1 MISVKPFQAEL
12 KKTFQMAMPLI
23 ASSFVQSASGFIGTV
38 IVAHLGKVALAASAL
53 VGMSWVTL
61 LVLVFGMLNSISV
74 LVAQRVGAKQYAEA
88 SRIGA
93 QALIVGVLLA
103 IPVMIAMYFENYLFI
118 WTRQP
123 ASMLVYAT
131 PYLHALTWCMLPL
144 AVLIVMEQFLIGIG
158 KTQLVMWISL
168 LQVPFEMLFN
178 YAFTFGKFGLPAL
191 GIAGVGYGFTT
202 VFTIAMVLIA
212 LYITYSDVGRQYP
225 LFKSLRGLHLKV
237 VKKIFQVGWPIGLM
251 YGSEVGYFAIITFF
265 MGHFGLDTLAAH
277 QITFQYLALLMAL
290 VFGTSQAVSARV
302 GHAVGRNDRA
312 SIALA
317 MRAGF
322 VLAVGGMMIVALVYW
337 FAPKWLIA
345 VDQTQSLSAN
355 AIHIAVIFLA
365 IAAVFQLF
373 DALRLVAIGA
383 LRGLNDTRS
392 PLWISL
398 VAFSGLGLLSGCL
411 FAYHWHLGGAGFW
424 LGMVV
429 GDVACALILIY
440 RFGKQSASVDLASLI
455 NID

>member
-1 MISVKPFQAEL
+1 MTSVKPFQAEL
-12 KKTFQMAMPLI
+12 KQTFSMAMPLV
-23 ASSFVQSASGFIGTV
+23 ASSLVQSASGFVGTV
-38 IVAHLGKVALAASAL
+38 IVAHLGKIALAASAL

-74 LVAQRVGAKQYAEA
+74 LVAQRVGAKQYGEA
-88 SRIGA
+88 SRLGA
-93 QALIVGVLLA
+93 QGMIVAVLLA
-103 IPVMIAMYFENYLFI
+103 IPVMVVMYFENYLFI
-118 WTRQP
+118 WTKQP
-123 ASMLVYAT
+123 ASILAYAT
-131 PYLHALTWCMLPL
+131 PYLHALSWCMLPL
-144 AVLIVMEQFLIGIG
+144 AILIVMEQFLIGIG

-178 YAFTFGKFGLPAL
+178 YAFTFGKFGLPAF

-202 VFTIAMVLIA
+202 VFIIAMVLIA

-237 VKKIFQVGWPIGLM
+237 VKKIFQIGWPIGLM

-277 QITFQYLALLMAL
+277 QITFQYLALLMAV
-290 VFGTSQAVSARV
+290 VFGISQAVSARV
-302 GHAVGRNDRA
+302 GHAVGRNDRS
-312 SIALA
+312 SIRLA
-317 MRAGF
+317 MHAGF
-322 VLAVGGMMIVALVYW
+322 VLAVGGMFIVALAYW
-337 FAPKWLIA
+337 FAPRLLIS
-345 VDQTQSLSAN
+345 VDQTRSLSLN
-355 AIHIAVIFLA
+355 AIQIAVLFLA

-373 DALRLVAIGA
+373 DALRLVAVGA
-383 LRGLNDTRS
+383 LRGLNDTRA

-398 VAFSGLGLLSGCL
+398 VAFSGLGLLSGYV

-424 LGMVV
+424 LGMIV

-440 RFGKQSASVDLASLI
+440 RFGRQWSSVDLASLM
-455 NID
+455 NTD